1 MFLIEYG
8 RWLLFLPC
16 QEILSFPIIL
26 EDLALSANVA
36 MTFLP
41 LFKLY
46 KPDAERT
53 DSVEQITKR
62 VQMTVLINITLQ
74 APGK

>member
-1 MFLIEYG
+1 MADGFC
-8 RWLLFLPC
+8 FSAC
-16 QEILSFPIIL
+16 QEILSFPITL

-36 MTFLP
+36 MTFLL

-53 DSVEQITKR
+53 GSVEQITKR
-62 VQMTVLINITLQ
+62 VQMTVLINIRLQ
-74 APGK
+74 TPGK

>member
-1 MFLIEYG
+1 MASVS
-8 RWLLFLPC
+8 PAC

-36 MTFLP
+36 MTFLL
-41 LFKLY
+41 LFKLH
-46 KPDAERT
+46 KPDAKRT
-53 DSVEQITKR
+53 GSVEQITKR

-74 APGK
+74 TPGK